1 MVVTFDRTPFQEF
14 NPRPVRWLFEAAET
28 ANAFNS
34 AALEGHRTNKMSSN
48 PHANSQNQLSWQIP
62 AEEGSKLRAKTLQFA
77 FAGLIC
83 LGVLLL
89 FGSRSF
95 RIAALVGSI
104 PFALF
109 VVWRSRRNSRGPT
122 CTGDNVR
129 LDEEGLHW
137 RDAGG
142 TERRIARDQ
151 IEGFRIG
158 LDPDTFRALPALTLL
173 LAGGFES
180 QPVELHAPI
189 GPTHVRRFMVD
200 QLHVDESQQDERYA
214 AQLHDALAAA
224 CVGGSDLPEMR
235 VLRFGLV
242 EPKQLDDG
250 SWLVARLI
258 EGHQV
263 EFLPDSC
270 RYRCRHESATAEMDD
285 VTQLGAYVRS
295 EILAR
300 RENEPGEWLTALD
313 CQQVQRDQLAL
324 RGDAAQ
330 LGFYVECDLYG
341 NLHIEGSRGG
351 ILRLCQKIEDAA
363 QCLQAAPFGARPAGL
378 SVGGDEVRFQVMLD
392 ESPWH
397 DEITIAGP
405 RSYLRAVA
413 EAIRTRVQDESF
425 ADLLVDVKHGEFASQ
440 IFAVHLRGDD
450 YDPLAGFAAKPDS
463 HAALRDC

>member
-1 MVVTFDRTPFQEF
+1 VNPFK
-14 NPRPVRWLFEAAET
+14 AT
-28 ANAFNS
+28 
-34 AALEGHRTNKMSSN
+34 ALEGHRTNKMSSN
-48 PHANSQNQLSWQIP
+48 PRASSQNQLSWQVP
-62 AEEGSKLRAKTLQFA
+62 TEEGSKLRAKTLQFA

-95 RIAALVGSI
+95 RIAALVGAI

-109 VVWRSRRNSRGPT
+109 VVWRSRRKPRRST
-122 CTGDNVR
+122 CAGDNVR
-129 LDEEGLHW
+129 LDDEGLHW

-180 QPVELHAPI
+180 QPVELHAPV
-189 GPTHVRRFMVD
+189 GPTHVRRFLVD
-200 QLHVDESQQDERYA
+200 QLHVDESVQDERYA
-214 AQLHDALAAA
+214 AQLHDALEAA
-224 CVGGSDLPEMR
+224 CGDGSHLPEMR

-258 EGHQV
+258 DGHQV

-270 RYRCRHESATAEMDD
+270 RYRYRHDGATAELDD
-285 VTQLGAYVRS
+285 VAQLGAYVRN
-295 EILAR
+295 EILDR
-300 RENEPGEWLTALD
+300 RENEPCEWLTDLERR
-313 CQQVQRDQLAL
+313 QVRRDQLAL
-324 RGDAAQ
+324 RGDAAK
-330 LGFYVECDLYG
+330 LGFYLECDPYG
-341 NLHIEGSRGG
+341 HLHIEGSRHG
-351 ILRLCQKIEDAA
+351 ILQLCQRIDEAA
-363 QCLQAAPFGARPAGL
+363 QRLRTPPFGARPAGL
-378 SVGGDEVRFQVMLD
+378 RVGGDVVRFQVMLD

-413 EAIRTRVQDESF
+413 EAIRMRVQDESF
-425 ADLLVDVKHGEFASQ
+425 ADLVVDVKHGEFAAQ
-440 IFAVHLRGDD
+440 KFAVHLRGDD
-450 YDPLAGFAAKPDS
+450 YDPLAGFAAEPDS
-463 HAALRDC
+463 HAALRNC